1 MGEGVGRRGDDN
13 GGAEVV
19 RALVHDGGQQISIG
33 GGDALCRV
41 RVEGYWGPALVRI
54 LGV

>member
-13 GGAEVV
+13 GGAEFV
-19 RALVHDGGQQISIG
+19 RALVHDGGRQISIG

-41 RVEGYWGPALVRI
+41 RGEGL
-54 LGV
+54 LGADAG